1 MKDDV
6 IGWGCGAHGKISYNV
21 MVGKYE
27 GMRPRVR
34 IEDC

>member
-1 MKDDV
+1 MMLAGDV
-6 IGWGCGAHGKISYNV
+6 AHMVNKGISYNL

-34 IEDC
+34 IADR